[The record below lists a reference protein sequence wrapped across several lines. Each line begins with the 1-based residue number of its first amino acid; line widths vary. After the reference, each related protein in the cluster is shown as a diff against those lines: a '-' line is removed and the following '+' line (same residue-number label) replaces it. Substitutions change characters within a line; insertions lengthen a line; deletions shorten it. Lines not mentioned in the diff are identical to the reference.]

1 MLNAYANM
9 DGSVGYCQGMSFVAG
24 FVLLVVPE
32 EEEAFWLLHCMLERL
47 GLKSFYCEPFQLLR
61 VYVLAFDKFF
71 RLTIPDLSRHFDEE
85 RVTPHTYCYQWFMT
99 LFINFLP
106 FRSVLGIWDA
116 IIVEGLHVILLVA
129 IALLKVLKTHFLE
142 KNFEEIL
149 EFLKTFK
156 QDDID
161 HADGDLIGQLLL
173 KQAEL
178 LQDGASQKAI
188 LDAVK
193 AGTIDEAD
201 FEEPRAHTSE
211 SDFSFPQLSG
221 IFKWDA
227 PNGSSFFSY

>member
-1 MLNAYANM
+1 
-9 DGSVGYCQGMSFVAG
+9 
-24 FVLLVVPE
+24 
-32 EEEAFWLLHCMLERL
+32 
-47 GLKSFYCEPFQLLR
+47 
-61 VYVLAFDKFF
+61 
-71 RLTIPDLSRHFDEE
+71 
-85 RVTPHTYCYQWFMT
+85 
-99 LFINFLP
+99 
-106 FRSVLGIWDA
+106 
-116 IIVEGLHVILLVA
+116 VEGLHVILLVA

-178 LQDGASQKAI
+178 LQEGSAQKAI

-201 FEEPRAHTSE
+201 FEEPRSTSE
-211 SDFSFPQLSG
+211 SDFSIIPQLAG
-221 IFKWDA
+221 IFKWDTS
-227 PNGSSFFSY
+227 PNGPSFFSY